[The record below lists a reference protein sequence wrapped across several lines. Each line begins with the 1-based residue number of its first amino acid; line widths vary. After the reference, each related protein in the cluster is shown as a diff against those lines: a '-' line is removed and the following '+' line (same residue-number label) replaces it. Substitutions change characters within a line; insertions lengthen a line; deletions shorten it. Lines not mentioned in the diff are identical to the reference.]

1 MPELENLAKVIIQL
15 KKDKI
20 KNVKKAVGESLGRSE
35 QTIQKI
41 RTKTECKQSERRVKE
56 EIMIKKA
63 KEKEAIALTKSDEV
77 NTDKAGIVED
87 IYQPEIVGKKQVR
100 EVQNT
105 DAQGSYSKTLE
116 NTPQF
121 MTPKR
126 MVRRQL
132 LILPPTPIIEDVT
145 PSRMLLDQDNLQ
157 ICNTLSEK

>member
-20 KNVKKAVGESLGRSE
+20 KNVKKAVDESLGRSE

-41 RTKTECKQSERRVKE
+41 RTKTECKQSERRVKG

-63 KEKEAIALTKSDEV
+63 KEKEAIALIKSDEV

-105 DAQGSYSKTLE
+105 DAQASYSKTLE

-126 MVRRQL
+126 MVRR
-132 LILPPTPIIEDVT
+132 
-145 PSRMLLDQDNLQ
+145 
-157 ICNTLSEK
+157 

>member
-56 EIMIKKA
+56 EIMIKEA
-63 KEKEAIALTKSDEV
+63 KEKEAIA
-77 NTDKAGIVED
+77 
-87 IYQPEIVGKKQVR
+87 
-100 EVQNT
+100 
-105 DAQGSYSKTLE
+105 SYSKTLE

-121 MTPKR
+121 MIPKR